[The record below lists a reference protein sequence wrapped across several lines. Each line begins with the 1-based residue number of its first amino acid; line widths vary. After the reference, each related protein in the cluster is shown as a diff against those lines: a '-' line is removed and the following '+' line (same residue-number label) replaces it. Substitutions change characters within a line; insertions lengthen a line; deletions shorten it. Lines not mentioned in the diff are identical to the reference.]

1 MGSISPAAG
10 RTASAGPARAAA
22 SWLHNNAR
30 VRLAALLSAPLAWLL
45 FAYLGSLLVLFISA
59 FWSVNDFTGDVIH
72 QPTLDNFRTILS
84 QPVYRTVALRSIGVA
99 AAVTVID
106 TVVALPMAFFMAKVA
121 APRSRK
127 WLVIAILTPLW
138 ASYLVKA
145 YAWRV
150 LLANGG
156 PIDTM
161 LGGPGHGP
169 GYGLPATIIVLSYL
183 WLPYMILPI
192 YAGLERL
199 PDSLAG
205 GVGGSRRSRVAY
217 VSFGSDADH
226 RAGRFRGLDLHVL
239 AISGRLH
246 HRADRR
252 RQEPTDRQPGVRQH
266 RRSKQPASR
275 RGTRDHPG
283 PHHGDLSVRGPPLGR
298 SGGVVTLSRG
308 ARWLLR
314 AAMAVGLAV
323 IYLPLTIVLINSFNS
338 DRTFAWP
345 PPGWTTRWW
354 TSAWANEGARAA
366 LWTSVKAGLSA
377 TAIALV
383 LGTMV
388 AFAVARYRFFGRD
401 SLSLLVVLPIALP
414 GIVTGIALDTAFRSV
429 IEPLGIG
436 KGLFSIVI
444 GHATFCVVV
453 VYNNVLARLRR
464 LGGNLEEA
472 SADLGAH
479 TFQTF
484 RLVTFPLLRSAL
496 FAGALLAF
504 ALSFDEI
511 VVTTFTAGPGV
522 QTLPIWIFSNLF
534 RPNQAPVINV
544 VASVLIVLSVIP
556 VWLAQRMG
564 GGQSAGGRL

>member
-72 QPTLDNFRTILS
+72 QPTLDNFRTILG

-106 TVVALPMAFFMAKVA
+106 TVIALPMAFFMAKVA

-199 PDSLAG
+199 PDSL
-205 GVGGSRRSRVAY
+205 
-217 VSFGSDADH
+217 
-226 RAGRFRGLDLHVL
+226 L
-239 AISGRLH
+239 
-246 HRADRR
+246 
-252 RQEPTDRQPGVRQH
+252 
-266 RRSKQPASR
+266 
-275 RGTRDHPG
+275 
-283 PHHGDLSVRGPPLGR
+283 
-298 SGGVVTLSRG
+298 
-308 ARWLLR
+308 
-314 AAMAVGLAV
+314 
-323 IYLPLTIVLINSFNS
+323 
-338 DRTFAWP
+338 
-345 PPGWTTRWW
+345 
-354 TSAWANEGARAA
+354 
-366 LWTSVKAGLSA
+366 
-377 TAIALV
+377 
-383 LGTMV
+383 
-388 AFAVARYRFFGRD
+388 
-401 SLSLLVVLPIALP
+401 
-414 GIVTGIALDTAFRSV
+414 
-429 IEPLGIG
+429 
-436 KGLFSIVI
+436 
-444 GHATFCVVV
+444 
-453 VYNNVLARLRR
+453 
-464 LGGNLEEA
+464 EA
-472 SADLGAH
+472 SADLGGRGWR
-479 TFQTF
+479 TF
-484 RLVTFPLLRSAL
+484 RLVVMPIIVPAVFAGSIFTFSLSLGDYITVQIVGGKNQLIGNLVYANIGAANNLPLAAALATIPVLIMVIYL
-496 FAGALLAF
+496 FAVRRSGALEEL
-504 ALSFDEI
+504 
-511 VVTTFTAGPGV
+511 
-522 QTLPIWIFSNLF
+522 
-534 RPNQAPVINV
+534 
-544 VASVLIVLSVIP
+544 
-556 VWLAQRMG
+556 
-564 GGQSAGGRL
+564 